1 MFTPDGQ
8 KIGDSIITQSSNA
21 PNVTI
26 TGNATVTSDLTCN
39 NEIFTDTLI
48 VDDDADINGQLAVGD
63 TATFSSTSKFFGNV
77 TLKDSGL
84 ILVNNSEEYGFIQA
98 GSQSIDFYIGD
109 PVASNP
115 PLSSELVLS
124 LTDTEAVFKKGVKLE
139 GYLKDGTGAA
149 GTAGQVLSST
159 GTGVAWVSDGGGTVT
174 GTGTPNT
181 LTMWSTGGTG
191 IEDSIVKEAV
201 DPSGGAYSTTKT
213 LTVNGVINQINL
225 GDSIGIGEG
234 ALTNGDSSTLG
245 ENVAIGKNA
254 LTSLTTGTNNIA
266 IGVDTLAN
274 ETTSRNNIA
283 IGKKAL
289 ELGAGNN
296 NIGLG
301 FKSLYASNVQDNN
314 ISIGNTNFE
323 GTSAANLSDNV
334 VIGVNSVKFNSL
346 SGSFTRNVML
356 GSLSGNNFT
365 TSTVSNSVF
374 IGYSAGLSMKGTSSS
389 DIGIGRNAFSG
400 SNNGF
405 ISEGYNIA
413 IGDSAQ
419 GNNQITTKY
428 SIKIGSDGGIANN
441 YATNISTV
449 NTTTFATNSA
459 IGEHSALIGGYANST
474 SGIASFIGAGHNNT
488 IAAGATGGAILGG
501 FDNDITGVGSAGMAL
516 GSNLAVAGANQVV
529 VGRYNVSNTN
539 TKFIVGAGFSNANRK
554 NAFEV
559 MNTSQIRLAQYPS
572 NFPTTAGANDIDL
585 LVLQP
590 NGFVYR
596 TPSVAFQNGATY
608 QPSSTLTCSA
618 GGQTNEGPNIARFTK
633 LTWTGADGGHGI
645 TLPDAGDTSTP
656 VMSNRL
662 VEYLTDGTFSA
673 ARSVDFTVTS
683 GGLINGVTSTTI
695 TGKYQSIK
703 FWSDGTEWY
712 VLNRQT

>member
-1 MFTPDGQ
+1 MARIRTYNIDTTINLEDKLIGTDIDDSGATKNY
-8 KIGDSIITQSSNA
+8 KIGDIKDF
-21 PNVTI
+21 V
-26 TGNATVTSDLTCN
+26 LT
-39 NEIFTDTLI
+39 F
-48 VDDDADINGQLAVGD
+48 V
-63 TATFSSTSKFFGNV
+63 
-77 TLKDSGL
+77 DSG
-84 ILVNNSEEYGFIQA
+84 A
-98 GSQSIDFYIGD
+98 
-109 PVASNP
+109 
-115 PLSSELVLS
+115 
-124 LTDTEAVFKKGVKLE
+124 
-139 GYLKDGTGAA
+139 
-149 GTAGQVLSST
+149 
-159 GTGVAWVSDGGGTVT
+159 T
-174 GTGTPNT
+174 GTGT
-181 LTMWSTGGTG
+181 TGFLPIWTDGAAG
-191 IEDSIVKEAV
+191 VLGNSIVKEDA
-201 DPSGGAYSTTKT
+201 GTAYSTTKT
-213 LTVNGVINQINL
+213 LTVDGVINQINL

-234 ALTNGDSSTLG
+234 VLANGDSSTVAR

-254 LTSLTTGTNNIA
+254 LTSLTTGTNNVA
-266 IGVDTLAN
+266 IGVDTLKN

-289 ELGAGNN
+289 ELGSGNN

-323 GTSAANLSDNV
+323 GTSATSIIDNV
-334 VIGVNSVKFNSL
+334 IIGVNSVKSASL

-356 GSLSGNNFT
+356 GTLSGNAFT
-365 TSTVSNSVF
+365 TSSVSNSVF
-374 IGYSAGLSMKGTSSS
+374 IGYGAGLSMKGTSSS

-405 ISEGYNIA
+405 ISGGHNIA

-419 GNNQITTKY
+419 GSNQTSTKY
-428 SIKIGSDGGIANN
+428 SIKIGSDGGIAKN

-449 NTTTFATNSA
+449 DTTTFATNSA
-459 IGEHSALIGGYANST
+459 IGEHSALIGGYGNSA

-488 IAAGATGGAILGG
+488 IATGATGGAILGG

-516 GSNLAVAGANQVV
+516 GSNLNVAGANQVV

-539 TKFIVGAGFSNANRK
+539 TKFIVGSGFSNTNRK

-572 NFPTTAGANDIDL
+572 NFLPTAGADDIDL

-633 LTWTGADGGHGI
+633 LTWTGVDGTHGI
-645 TLPDAGDTSTP
+645 TLPDPGDTSP
-656 VMSNRL
+656 PSLVNRL
-662 VEYLTDGTFSA
+662 VEYITDDDFN
-673 ARSVDFTVTS
+673 VNKIINFTVAA
-683 GGLINGVTSTTI
+683 GGTINGVASKTI
-695 TGKYQSIK
+695 QGKYQSIK

-712 VLNRQT
+712 ILNEQN